1 VVSITLV
8 GIWLKWFCIVE
19 SFASCMGCNPL
30 ILSSLLA
37 SSLVFADLWWALPGS
52 GFNVSSLNPQ
62 KLASYVGCNPSI
74 LSSNDPI
81 LLSFLASSLMLAGW
95 WWALHRSA
103 FNWNSSDL
111 EVC

>member
-1 VVSITLV
+1 VVSITWV
-8 GIWLKWFCIVE
+8 GIWLTWFCIVE
-19 SFASCMGCNPL
+19 SFASCMGCKTL
-30 ILSSLLA
+30 ILSSSLA
-37 SSLVFADLWWALPGS
+37 SSLVFADWWWALHGS

-62 KLASYVGCNPSI
+62 KLASYLGCSPSI
-74 LSSNDPI
+74 LS
-81 LLSFLASSLMLAGW
+81 SFLASSLMLAGW